1 MPGLGKNIGDAYIQ
15 VHSDMGPF
23 RREVRREA
31 AAAGD
36 EAGQEFD
43 RSLGARLGNLNIGL
57 SRLKG
62 SRNDF
67 LNVIGSI
74 ADGFERFFGNTLRE
88 GFARLGSTIAGF
100 GRTIAQSGGPLAGL
114 GRALDKVGLSIGRLG
129 GGGLDGLLVQIA
141 AVIISFQVM
150 TAAAG
155 PLASGI
161 SGLAAAFTALAVGV
175 GGAVAG
181 GILALGPALVA
192 LTGGV
197 AALTI
202 AFSDLSKQQTRV
214 FKPLKNLLDEV
225 RNSVQGALFANAGD
239 QVSSLVAALR
249 PLGGLLTRLA
259 GVFSNWASDVLES
272 VGPGG
277 DLEASFRSLNS
288 TLPGLLR
295 TVLDIIS
302 GVSAGLTGLFA
313 GAAPGAQ
320 RLFTAIG
327 RVVQQFA
334 AWANT
339 VKGQQEINTFMQR
352 AVDILGTL
360 WDLARQLGTTLS
372 TLWNLG
378 GAETAQT
385 ILQDLVGVFRDLNA
399 SMSTPEGRQAVLD
412 FFTNGV
418 RVMRA
423 LGPVIL
429 QIINVFRQLD
439 STFNRLQFEK
449 FLDLVAQG
457 IGHLIRFIAW
467 TQNVTTAIIRFGF
480 QVDRAGDRLFEFVS
494 GVVNSGSRFR
504 STLINAFN
512 AVANTLGTF
521 VNRARSG
528 FISVN
533 ASIATLVTRAANGF
547 RSFIGAVNNALN
559 AVVNFAGRVR
569 ASISSFVSSF
579 INGIARVDSG
589 LRRLASAVA
598 SAMSLL
604 VSAIARG
611 VSNAVSALGRFV
623 TQSVSVLSGLGSRFF
638 TMGVNAVQ
646 GLLNGIVSR
655 AGAVISYV
663 GGLADK
669 VAGAFANALG
679 IASPSKLF
687 RTFGGNI
694 IDGLIDGMR
703 RREKDAEKQG
713 DRVAKSVI
721 DGAQR
726 GLRDAR
732 GSIADTARIV
742 TEALAGA
749 GDNPRLN
756 KVFKTLGERLILSL
770 TNGLSR
776 GRDAA
781 TGDIQNIIE
790 RIGKVA
796 QDAMKGEDR
805 KTRTVIA
812 AQSKALQ
819 EWVRG
824 QGAALDAVWREV
836 DRAGTRLDN
845 AREKLRDLQDQFRQV
860 RETFRDQLRGEL
872 NLGDTVAEDGTT
884 TFEQVAANVSA
895 LAAKM
900 RVFAG
905 LLKKLISAGLPAALV
920 QEVASLGTTEGI
932 AVANALLSG
941 SAQQRGDLIQDFASL
956 QRSTSQIGT
965 ILADQMFGAGIE
977 AQKGLIKGL
986 EANQAALIAAAKRIA
1001 QRIAAEVRRE
1011 LGIKSPSTV
1020 FQRIGEFIT
1029 EGLALGIENGTQRVN
1044 RAVSG
1049 LVDPDVVGNL
1059 NVPISGLAAQ
1069 GDTTL
1074 AAAGTGSTIAA
1085 GAITVVT
1092 PFANPRLVAIEVM
1105 DALAARGK

>member
-1 MPGLGKNIGDAYIQ
+1 MPGLGKNIGDAYIE

-31 AAAGD
+31 SAAGR

-43 RSLGARLGNLNIGL
+43 RSLGDRLGNLNIGL

-67 LNVIGSI
+67 LNIIGSI
-74 ADGFERFFGNTLRE
+74 ADGFERFFGSNLRE

-100 GRTIAQSGGPLAGL
+100 GRTIAQGDGPLAGL

-129 GGGLDGLLVQIA
+129 GGGLDGLLIQIA
-141 AVIISFQVM
+141 AVSLSFQALIGV
-150 TAAAG
+150 AG

-161 SGLAAAFTALAVGV
+161 SGLAAAFTALAVGI
-175 GGAVAG
+175 GGALAG
-181 GILALGPALVA
+181 GILALGPGLVA
-192 LTGGV
+192 AAAGVGTLTV
-197 AALTI
+197 
-202 AFSDLSKQQTRV
+202 AFSKLSKQERSV
-214 FKPLKNLLDEV
+214 FKPLRELFKEV
-225 RNSVQGALFANAGD
+225 RENVQAALFKNAGS
-239 QVSSLVAALR
+239 QVSSLVNALR
-249 PLGGLLTRLA
+249 PLGSLLTSVAR
-259 GVFSNWASDVLES
+259 VFSDWATDVLKA

-277 DLEASFRSLNS
+277 DLERSFKVLGSS
-288 TLPGLLR
+288 LPGILR
-295 TVLDIIS
+295 SVLDVLS
-302 GVSAGLTGLFA
+302 GVGAGLTGLFA

-320 RLFTAIG
+320 RLFDAIA
-327 RVVQQFA
+327 RVVRQFA
-334 AWANT
+334 EWANT
-339 VKGQQEINTFMQR
+339 IKGQQEINTFMQR
-352 AVDILGTL
+352 AVDLLGVL
-360 WDLARQLGTTLS
+360 WDLAKQLGTTLA

-378 GAETAQT
+378 GAATAQT

-412 FFTNGV
+412 FFRNGV
-418 RVMRA
+418 TVMRA

-429 QIINVFRQLD
+429 QIINVFNQLD
-439 STFNRLQFEK
+439 STFNRLQFK
-449 FLDLVAQG
+449 QFLGLVTQG
-457 IGHLIRFIAW
+457 IGYLIRFIAW
-467 TQNVTTAIIRFGF
+467 TQEVTISIGRLGAQVATTGNRFMT
-480 QVDRAGDRLFEFVS
+480 FVNNFISS
-494 GVVNSGSRFR
+494 GTRFR
-504 STLINAFN
+504 ATMIGAFN
-512 AVANTLGTF
+512 AVGGVLSNFAS
-521 VNRARSG
+521 RARSA
-528 FISVN
+528 FLAVN
-533 ASIATLVTRAANGF
+533 QAIATMISRVSSGF
-547 RSFIGAVNNALN
+547 RSFNLAVGNAVNSVLNFASRARAAIAAFATSVASGISRAIGA
-559 AVVNFAGRVR
+559 
-569 ASISSFVSSF
+569 
-579 INGIARVDSG
+579 
-589 LRRLASAVA
+589 LRNLGSAAVA
-598 SAMSLL
+598 SMGLL

-611 VSNAVSALGRFV
+611 VSNAVSALGRLISQAAS
-623 TQSVSVLSGLGSRFF
+623 TLAGLSARFF
-638 TMGVNAVQ
+638 SLGVNAMQ

-655 AGAVISYV
+655 AGAVISYI
-663 GGLADK
+663 GGLASK

-713 DRVAKSVI
+713 DRIAKSVI
-721 DGAQR
+721 NGAQR

-742 TEALAGA
+742 TEALASA
-749 GDNPRLN
+749 GNNPRLD
-756 KVFKTLGERLILSL
+756 KVFKTLGARVITAL
-770 TNGLSR
+770 TNGLDA
-776 GRDAA
+776 GRTSAQADV
-781 TGDIQNIIE
+781 QSIIE
-790 RIGKVA
+790 RIAKVA

-805 KTRTVIA
+805 KTRTIIA

-845 AREKLRDLQDQFRQV
+845 ARQKLRDLQDQFKQV
-860 RETFRDQLRGEL
+860 HDTFRDQLRSEL
-872 NLGDTVAEDGTT
+872 NLGSTVSEEGTT

-900 RVFAG
+900 RTFAG
-905 LLKKLISAGLPAALV
+905 LLKKLIAAGLPAALV

-932 AVANALLSG
+932 AVAQALLSG
-941 SAQQRGDLIQDFASL
+941 SAQQRGELVEDFASL
-956 QRSTSQIGT
+956 QRSTSQIGA

-977 AQKGLIKGL
+977 AQKGLIRGL
-986 EANQAALIAAAKRIA
+986 EANQAALIAAARKIAKRIA
-1001 QRIAAEVRRE
+1001 DEVRRE

-1020 FQRIGEFIT
+1020 FQQIGEFIT
-1029 EGLALGIENGTQRVN
+1029 EGLARGIEGGTARVG
-1044 RAVSG
+1044 RAVAG
-1049 LVDPDVVGNL
+1049 LVDPDVVSNL
-1059 NVPISGLAAQ
+1059 NAPISGLAAQ

-1074 AAAGTGSTIAA
+1074 AAAGSGSSIAA

-1092 PFANPRLVAIEVM
+1092 PFANPRLVALEVM